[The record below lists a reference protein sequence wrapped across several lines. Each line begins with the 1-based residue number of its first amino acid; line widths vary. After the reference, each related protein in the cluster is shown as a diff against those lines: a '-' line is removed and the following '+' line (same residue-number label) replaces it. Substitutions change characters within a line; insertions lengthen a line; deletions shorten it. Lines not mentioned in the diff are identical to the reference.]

1 MYCICVFFNEFVNH
15 LITIYRSIVSPRIWA
30 SAKKLAESLAV
41 ELNPKSCDG
50 RPIFVN
56 LVAPLWLSFL
66 GFLVLTWLNFH
77 EPSLAQ
83 VQKIYQ
89 GTKKYV
95 GVKHTHVRSCP
106 TTVKYLLG
114 DAWRICVIN
123 AVRRWAADWELKF
136 WSGVNL
142 KARLRRA
149 LFRCVSYGLCP
160 EMVLSPNQWRGPVK
174 SKASIWPHTSSK
186 LAMVSSSH
194 RCCCWTGNAAITINI
209 TGMHSP
215 TLHWNTW
222 TMWFLA

>member
-1 MYCICVFFNEFVNH
+1 MYMYWICVFFNEFVNH

-83 VQKIYQ
+83 LQKIYQ
-89 GTKKYV
+89 GPKKYV

-106 TTVKYLLG
+106 TTVKYMLG

-160 EMVLSPNQWRGPVK
+160 EMVLSPDQWRGPVK
-174 SKASIWPHTSSK
+174 SLHMTS
-186 LAMVSSSH
+186 H
-194 RCCCWTGNAAITINI
+194 IQQTGHGKFRSQMLLLNR
-209 TGMHSP
+209 
-215 TLHWNTW
+215 
-222 TMWFLA
+222 